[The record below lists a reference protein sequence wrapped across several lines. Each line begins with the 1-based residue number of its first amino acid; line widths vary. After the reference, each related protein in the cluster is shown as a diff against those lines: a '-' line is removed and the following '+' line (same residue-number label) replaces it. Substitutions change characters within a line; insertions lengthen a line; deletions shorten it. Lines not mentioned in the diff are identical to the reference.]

1 MQGFSNRL
9 YRSLKRAFLRWR
21 IGVVRSDILVATER
35 HQHALQSLE
44 LLDKWL
50 DDAHRRERALK
61 ANLAL
66 LESPNKLLQEALRHE

>member
-1 MQGFSNRL
+1 MQSFTSRF
-9 YRSLKRAFLRWR
+9 YRSLKRAYLRWR
-21 IGVVRSDILVATER
+21 IQVVRSDILVATER
-35 HQHALQSLE
+35 HLHALESIE
-44 LLDKWL
+44 VLDKWL